1 MFYASSTRLAVA
13 ATLLLAAACA
23 ADLPTDPSAESSRQ
37 SNLTT
42 PTGGTS
48 VSGVVRVRCEVGS
61 NRSKISVDG
70 NNLRPLGGRFSARV
84 RSGANS
90 ASAPLATA
98 IGDEAEFDFDSD
110 PGDIA
115 AGAVA
120 IAPNFIQTG
129 AGADVVGEIVD
140 QAGVVVATG
149 SADCRAR

>member
-1 MFYASSTRLAVA
+1 MFYARSSRLAVG

-23 ADLPTDPSAESSRQ
+23 ADLPTGSSAEPSRE
-37 SNLTT
+37 SNVTT
-42 PTGGTS
+42 PTEGTS
-48 VSGVVRVRCEVGS
+48 AGGAVRVRCEVGR

-120 IAPNFIQTG
+120 IAPTFIRTG
-129 AGADVVGEIVD
+129 AGADVVGEILD
-140 QAGVVVATG
+140 PAGVVVASG